1 MGPRRL
7 ILLRHGQAVPES
19 AQWQDFER
27 PLTQRGRADVAAV
40 ARQLNHQDRIPAR
53 ILTSPALRTATTAS
67 IVAEHCGLGPEQVMT
82 IDDLYLAGPETV
94 WLQLARCAAEWRTIL
109 ICGHNPG
116 LSELAGRLG
125 ERRVRRDLA
134 TAGLATAIW
143 TSPDWRSVRPEAGE
157 QCEPVD

>member
-27 PLTQRGRADVAAV
+27 PLTARGREDAATV
-40 ARQLNHQDRIPAR
+40 ARQLQHQNRIPDR
-53 ILTSPALRTATTAS
+53 ILTSPALRTATTAN
-67 IVAEHCGLGPEQVMT
+67 IVAEHCRLGPEHVIA
-82 IDDLYLAGPETV
+82 IDDLYLAGPEAI
-94 WLQLARCAAEWRTIL
+94 WLQLTRCAAVWRTVL

-125 ERRVRRDLA
+125 LPPVRRDLA
-134 TAGLATAIW
+134 TAGLATAICAGF
-143 TSPDWRSVRPEAGE
+143 DWSTVRPEAAE
-157 QCEPVD
+157 QCEPAE